1 MQKWFGKLKN
11 RDWVKR
17 SVRTFLQAFIGVFFA
32 GIASGELELFEWK
45 TWILTLISSS
55 VAAGIAAIMN
65 QNQNEEVNR
74 V

>member
-1 MQKWFGKLKN
+1 MKKWFNQSKN
-11 RDWVKR
+11 KEWVKR
-17 SVRTFLQAFIGVFFA
+17 SARTFLQAFIGVFFA
-32 GIASGELELFEWK
+32 VIASGELELFEWK

-55 VAAGIAAIMN
+55 IAAGVAAMMN